1 MALCEEEYV
10 VEPSSLK
17 FLVEHGFDFNKQYS
31 CGISYYR
38 GNDKLG
44 SLQDGTSLRSLFSVI
59 VRSGK
64 PVILHNALTDLVY
77 LYQNFYANL
86 PPTMP
91 SFIAD
96 LTEMFTG
103 GVYDTKYITDYV
115 HRMPAS
121 YLEYVFRKS
130 QRDNVEHY
138 ETEQSSVTINILPY
152 PPSETVN
159 HCRCGPPSKT
169 LQNIYPDQDTF
180 QAIKNHVCER
190 FAGHGWCSNGD
201 QCSKSHDIDLILDV
215 DHLVQTKKSRKR
227 KRRIRNQQ
235 ENGDDNDEGQEPVSN
250 QFTKDQ
256 FEEFIQNRLGNREVC
271 RAGCHRA
278 GFDSFMTGFSFA
290 VYISKYGSYNGSF
303 CLDSCGME
311 AFKNNVYLSGKDMPL
326 SIVKSAFS
334 KTSKDHKDKIKR
346 MSNGVADMEN
356 MEHVNSD
363 AQ

>member
-1 MALCEEEYV
+1 MKALMKLQTILIIAYD
-10 VEPSSLK
+10 L
-17 FLVEHGFDFNKQYS
+17 FLQ
-31 CGISYYR
+31 
-38 GNDKLG
+38 
-44 SLQDGTSLRSLFSVI
+44 
-59 VRSGK
+59 
-64 PVILHNALTDLVY
+64 
-77 LYQNFYANL
+77 
-86 PPTMP
+86 
-91 SFIAD
+91 
-96 LTEMFTG
+96 
-103 GVYDTKYITDYV
+103 
-115 HRMPAS
+115 
-121 YLEYVFRKS
+121 
-130 QRDNVEHY
+130 
-138 ETEQSSVTINILPY
+138 
-152 PPSETVN
+152 
-159 HCRCGPPSKT
+159 
-169 LQNIYPDQDTF
+169 
-180 QAIKNHVCER
+180 
-190 FAGHGWCSNGD
+190 GHGWCSNGD